1 MSYEGDEGIPLAP
14 MGDSG
19 PAHEQMRQRAGHVVS
34 LTHDRPRRTGT
45 DQSWISYLDAYQG
58 ASMLLLCTPPPNQ
71 PTHHCHL
78 ANVAK
83 LCPFHHQSWSVMGHS
98 TTKQNGCVGPCPA
111 IAIGHYVRTP
121 THPSKPVPVLLSNLL
136 TAYTARPKVTP
147 TWRSGNQIQEKSEF
161 ETFNFNTVENEIHR
175 ENYENMSNERL
186 RDLENEGH
194 RIAFMRW
201 MFCFTIAVAVGLTG
215 FFTDL
220 VRRCLLARHCSVYS
234 LTHLQPPTILLTRCD
249 AC

>member
-1 MSYEGDEGIPLAP
+1 MRPPSPPSHFVLMPRRAHVWPQDMSYEGDEGIPLAP

-98 TTKQNGCVGPCPA
+98 TTKQGGGICVGPCFA
-111 IAIGHYVRTP
+111 IPIGHYVRTP

-136 TAYTARPKVTP
+136 PTAYSEAKGDTHVAIGESDPRKV
-147 TWRSGNQIQEKSEF
+147 
-161 ETFNFNTVENEIHR
+161 
-175 ENYENMSNERL
+175 
-186 RDLENEGH
+186 
-194 RIAFMRW
+194 RI
-201 MFCFTIAVAVGLTG
+201 
-215 FFTDL
+215 
-220 VRRCLLARHCSVYS
+220 
-234 LTHLQPPTILLTRCD
+234 
-249 AC
+249 